1 MDLSTTNIS
10 GDTTQ
15 LLPIIEQGGLI
26 LTPNRRLS
34 RRLMTDIESQLA
46 VKVQKSWPTPRIL
59 PIDTWV
65 NQHWHQLVAIGSIP
79 AKHLLSKQQDLCL
92 WEQCIAQSTI
102 SQTLLRPAS
111 AAGSAQEAYQLVRS
125 WLLNVTEHKFEFALN
140 EDSEAW
146 LGWYQSYL
154 KLKDSSDYIAFVD
167 ATVAVANA
175 LSKVTAKEP
184 QLVLAGFEAPSP
196 LQLTLVGSASDQV
209 FKFSWRKSQSAM
221 QIIAVDDKT
230 VEITQAA
237 NWAKA
242 MLDAKPTASIAV
254 ISQDLNTMRKTV
266 DRIFTRVFKPSSI
279 SVENTAI
286 TDSFDM
292 SAGTPL
298 AETPVVAAALLALR
312 AVNSNLDQDQWGIL
326 LTSPYLGSGNQSI
339 EREALLARLIA
350 SRNKDSYLAKLRSL
364 AQRFHGDAISEGS
377 YCELLL
383 QLSEVQRDIK
393 RGATSLTLKQWGEH
407 FQLLLKQWNWPG
419 SRSPSSDEYQQIKAF
434 EEAIESFVSF
444 DVVLKPQSQAKA
456 LELFERHLRSETYHR
471 QTSAAQV
478 QVLGGLEG
486 SGQTFDYLW
495 LMGMNDRQW
504 PASPNPNPLLPKTLQ
519 QQLAMPNASL
529 EREFDYSRNLTK
541 GYLQAASEIVVSYLS
556 VMDDV
561 SCKLSPL
568 IEENMTSM
576 PVLDNWQLLDTQP
589 SLVAIALEEIAD
601 EHGVRLADENPRGG
615 AGLLKDQAHCPFKA
629 YAQYRLNVRPLEE
642 PVRGI
647 DPRERG
653 VIVHRALEVLWQ
665 ELKDSSALAA
675 LSDEAKQVL
684 IENCAQQGMQALN
697 NSAIAL
703 RLKQLEQQ
711 RLVSLLTQWLEVEGQ
726 RGDFNVVATE
736 EKQTITI
743 GSMSFDVRLDRL
755 DKLPTGETLV
765 VDYKTGSVNIND
777 WLSERPLEPQLP
789 MYVQTLSEGDV
800 ERSGLAVASLKAGS
814 LGYKGI
820 SATALETSGINTL
833 DKVRGTTIADWDTLI
848 QHWRTALLQLVSEI
862 GEGYASVKPI
872 NLAAC
877 TYCGLQPLCRINSA
891 EQSA

>member
-15 LLPIIEQGGLI
+15 LLDIIERGGLI

-34 RRLMTDIESQLA
+34 RRLMADIESQLA
-46 VKVQKSWPTPRIL
+46 VKALKTWQTPRIL

-65 NQHWHQLVAIGSIP
+65 NQHWQQLMAVGSIP

-92 WEQCIAQSTI
+92 WEQCIAQSKI

-125 WLLNVTEHKFEFALN
+125 WLLNVAEHKFEFGLN

-146 LGWYQSYL
+146 LDWYQTYL
-154 KLKDSSDYIAFVD
+154 KMRDSSDYIAFVD
-167 ATVAVANA
+167 ASVAVADA
-175 LSKVTAKEP
+175 LAMGATKES

-196 LQLTLVGSASDQV
+196 LQLKLVGTASSEV

-242 MLDAKPTASIAV
+242 MLDAKPSASIAV
-254 ISQDLNTMRKTV
+254 ISQDLNTTRKAV

-279 SVENTAI
+279 SVDNTAI

-312 AVNSNLDQDQWGIL
+312 AVTSDLDQDQWGIL

-364 AQRFHGDAISEGS
+364 AQRFHGDEISEGS

-383 QLSEVQRDIK
+383 QLSEAQRDIK

-434 EEAIESFVSF
+434 EEAVESFVSF
-444 DVVLKPQSQAKA
+444 DVVMKPQSQAKA
-456 LELFERHLRSETYHR
+456 LELFERHMRSETYHR

-504 PASPNPNPLLPKTLQ
+504 PASPNPNPLLPKALQ

-568 IEENMTSM
+568 IEENMSSTLS
-576 PVLDNWQLLDTQP
+576 LESWQLLDTLP
-589 SLVAIALEEIAD
+589 ALVATALEQISD
-601 EHGVRLADENPRGG
+601 DHGVSLDDENPRGG

-642 PVRGI
+642 PVSGI

-665 ELKDSSALAA
+665 ELKDSTALAA
-675 LSDEAKQVL
+675 LDDEAKQAL
-684 IENCAQQGMQALN
+684 IESCAQQGMEALRN
-697 NSAIAL
+697 PAIAL

-726 RGDFNVVATE
+726 RGDFTVVATE

-777 WLSERPLEPQLP
+777 WLGERPLEPQLP
-789 MYVQTLSEGDV
+789 MYVQTLNETDV
-800 ERSGLAVASLKAGS
+800 ESSGLAVASLKVGS

-820 SATALETSGINTL
+820 SATTLETSGINTL
-833 DKVRGTTIADWDTLI
+833 DKVRGAPFADWDTLI
-848 QHWRTALLQLVSEI
+848 QHWRAALLQLVSEI
-862 GEGYASVKPI
+862 GEGYASVSPI
-872 NLAAC
+872 NVAAC
-877 TYCGLQPLCRINSA
+877 TYCGLQPLCRINTA

>member
-1 MDLSTTNIS
+1 MDLSITNIS
-10 GDTTQ
+10 GETTL

-34 RRLMTDIESQLA
+34 RRLMADIEGQLA
-46 VKVQKSWPTPRIL
+46 IGAPQTWQTPRIL

-65 NQHWHQLVAIGSIP
+65 NQHWQQLMAVGSIP
-79 AKHLLSKQQDLCL
+79 AKQLLTKQQDLCL
-92 WEQCIAQSTI
+92 WEQCIAQSKI

-111 AAGSAQEAYQLVRS
+111 AASKAQEAYQLTRS
-125 WLLNVTEHKFEFALN
+125 WLLNIDEHKFEFGLN
-140 EDSEAW
+140 EDSETW
-146 LGWYQSYL
+146 LVWYQSYL
-154 KLKDSSDYIAFVD
+154 AMTRSSDYIAFVD
-167 ATVAVANA
+167 ASVAVAQA
-175 LSKVTAKEP
+175 LASDSNKEP

-196 LQLTLVGSASDQV
+196 LQLKLVGNASAEV
-209 FKFSWRKSQSAM
+209 IKFSWRKHQSAM
-221 QIIAVDDKT
+221 QIITVDDKT
-230 VEITQAA
+230 AEITQAA
-237 NWAKA
+237 HWAKA
-242 MLDAKPTASIAV
+242 TLDANPGASIAV
-254 ISQDLNTMRKTV
+254 IAQDLNASRKTV

-279 SVENTAI
+279 SVGNTAI

-292 SAGTPL
+292 SAGSPL
-298 AETPVVAAALLALR
+298 AETPVVAAALQALR
-312 AVNSNLDQDQWGIL
+312 AVNSSLDQDQWGGL
-326 LTSPYLGSGNQSI
+326 LTSPYVGAGNQSM

-350 SRNKDSYLAKLRSL
+350 TRNKDSYLAKLRSL
-364 AQRFHGDAISEGS
+364 AQRFHGDEISIDS
-377 YCELLL
+377 FCELLL
-383 QLSEVQRDIK
+383 QLSEAQREIK
-393 RGATSLTLKQWGEH
+393 RGNRLLTLKQWGDH
-407 FQLLLKQWNWPG
+407 FQQLLKQWNWPG

-434 EEAIESFVSF
+434 EEAVESFISF
-444 DVVLKPQSQAKA
+444 DLVLKPQPQAKA

-504 PASPNPNPLLPKTLQ
+504 PASPNPNPLLPKALQ

-541 GYLQAASEIVVSYLS
+541 GYLTAASEIVVSYPAA
-556 VMDDV
+556 VDDV
-561 SCKLSPL
+561 ACKLSPL
-568 IEENMTSM
+568 IEENKSSIAATEPWQFLAHD
-576 PVLDNWQLLDTQP
+576 PVLDAIPLEQISDQQGI
-589 SLVAIALEEIAD
+589 SLVD
-601 EHGVRLADENPRGG
+601 ETPRGG

-642 PVRGI
+642 PVSGI

-665 ELKDSSALAA
+665 ELKDSTALAA
-675 LSDEAKQVL
+675 LDDAAKQVL
-684 IENCAQQGMQALN
+684 IESCAQQGMEALRN
-697 NSAIAL
+697 PTISL

-726 RGDFNVVATE
+726 RGDFSVVATE

-755 DKLPTGETLV
+755 DKSPTGETLV

-789 MYVQTLSEGDV
+789 MYLQSLTESDV
-800 ERSGLAVASLKAGS
+800 TNSGLAVASLKAGN

-820 SATALETSGINTL
+820 SATALGTAGISTL
-833 DKVRGTTIADWDTLI
+833 DKVRNSSFPDWDNLI
-848 QHWRTALLQLVSEI
+848 QHWRVALLQLVTEI
-862 GEGYASVKPI
+862 GEGYASVSPI
-872 NLAAC
+872 NVAAC
-877 TYCGLQPLCRINSA
+877 SYCGLQPLCRIDSA

>member
-34 RRLMTDIESQLA
+34 RRLMADIESQLA
-46 VKVQKSWPTPRIL
+46 VKALKTWQTPRIL

-65 NQHWHQLVAIGSIP
+65 NQHWQQLMAVGSIQ
-79 AKHLLSKQQDLCL
+79 AKQLLSKQQDLCL
-92 WEQCIAQSTI
+92 WEQCIAQSEI

-125 WLLNVTEHKFEFALN
+125 WLLNVDEHTFEFGLN

-146 LGWYQSYL
+146 LDWYQRYL
-154 KLKDSSDYIAFVD
+154 KMRESSDYIAFAD
-167 ATVAVANA
+167 ASVAVANA
-175 LSKVTAKEP
+175 LSKATTKEP

-196 LQLTLVGSASDQV
+196 LQLKLVSSASSEV
-209 FKFSWRKSQSAM
+209 FKFSWRKSKSAM

-242 MLDAKPTASIAV
+242 MLDAKPSASIAV
-254 ISQDLNTMRKTV
+254 ISQDLNTNRKAV

-279 SVENTAI
+279 GVENTAI

-312 AVNSNLDQDQWGIL
+312 AVNSDLDQDQWGIL

-364 AQRFHGDAISEGS
+364 AQRFHGDVISEGS

-383 QLSEVQRDIK
+383 QLSEAQRDIK

-407 FQLLLKQWNWPG
+407 FQLLLKHWNWPG

-434 EEAIESFVSF
+434 EEAVASFVSF
-444 DVVLKPQSQAKA
+444 DVVMKPQSQAKA
-456 LELFERHLRSETYHR
+456 LELFERHMRSETYHR

-504 PASPNPNPLLPKTLQ
+504 PASPNPNPLLPKALQ

-568 IEENMTSM
+568 IEENMSTAPS
-576 PVLDNWQLLDTQP
+576 LESWQLLETQP
-589 SLVAIALEEIAD
+589 ALVATALEQISD
-601 EHGVRLADENPRGG
+601 DHGVGLDDENPRGG

-629 YAQYRLNVRPLEE
+629 YAQYRLNVRPLEG
-642 PVRGI
+642 PVSGI

-675 LSDEAKQVL
+675 LDNKAKQVL
-684 IENCAQQGMQALN
+684 IESCAQQGMEALRN
-697 NSAIAL
+697 PTIAL

-726 RGDFNVVATE
+726 RGDFSVVATE

-755 DKLPTGETLV
+755 DKLPTGEILV

-789 MYVQTLSEGDV
+789 MYVQTFNKTDIES
-800 ERSGLAVASLKAGS
+800 SGLAVASLKAGS

-820 SATALETSGINTL
+820 SATTLETLGINTL
-833 DKVRGTTIADWDTLI
+833 DKVRGAPFADWDSLI
-848 QHWRTALLQLVSEI
+848 QHWRAALLQLVSEI
-862 GEGYASVKPI
+862 GEGYASVSPI
-872 NLAAC
+872 NVAAC
-877 TYCGLQPLCRINSA
+877 SYCGLQPLCRINSV